1 MFGYERKIMIRIQE
15 LKHLSL
21 HRSTSIRLLT
31 PFISDQEDENEDQ
44 KDIHLQEY
52 IFRSFRDR
60 QQVISVIR
68 DAYEKNTNES
78 FQNQDLEQY
87 IVKTQDGQRDFMTPL
102 KKLMRKGSQA
112 RNDENRLDHESGDE
126 ASDMS
131 PLRSRNSTLDESL
144 SNYNLDED
152 DDHVADTV
160 EKKEMDVKKEW
171 TRVKELFAKEY
182 SEVAVESRTLNVSMV
197 NFLDTFIH
205 DDASESIQ
213 KFQQDVIED
222 TDVQCSNWTLLHQ
235 QEGYS
240 EFSRQLTAN
249 HMRKKARVGPSSVPL
264 ERRQVLKKFEKGFTI
279 DTTLKLEGIPYGD
292 TFEMH
297 DRWLIESIDDNK
309 INIEV
314 RFKIHFIKTPMAI
327 IRNTIMKQTRNE
339 VSTWFTSYMEMVDSI
354 LGGDVQKKEAAA
366 DILPFDVSRL
376 EAYIQVSITANLIFF
391 VLILGLIA
399 YVYILRHRV
408 LRVENKIDVI
418 AHAHKKMMEMIVQE
432 KKKNIE
438 WMRSNMYSRHG

>member
-1 MFGYERKIMIRIQE
+1 MSRIQE

-21 HRSTSIRLLT
+21 HRSTSIRLYT
-31 PFISDQEDENEDQ
+31 PFTSDQEDHDEDQ
-44 KDIHLQEY
+44 KDIYLQEY

-60 QQVISVIR
+60 EQVISVIR
-68 DAYEKNTNES
+68 DAYEKNANES

-87 IVKTQDGQRDFMTPL
+87 IVKTQDGQRDFMAPL
-102 KKLMRKGSQA
+102 KKLMRKGAQV
-112 RNDENRLDHESGDE
+112 RNDENRLSLDHDSGDD

-144 SNYNLDED
+144 SNYNLEEED
-152 DDHVADTV
+152 DDDGTE
-160 EKKEMDVKKEW
+160 EKKDVDVKKEW
-171 TRVKELFAKEY
+171 ARVKELFTKEY
-182 SEVAVESRTLNVSMV
+182 SKVAVESRILNVSMG

-205 DDASESIQ
+205 DDASESIR
-213 KFQQDVIED
+213 KFQQDVIQD
-222 TDVQCSNWTLLHQ
+222 TDVQCSDWKLLHQ

-240 EFSRQLTAN
+240 EFSRELTAN

-279 DTTLKLEGIPYGD
+279 DTTLNLEGIPYGD

-297 DRWLIESIDDNK
+297 DRWLIESVDENK

-354 LGGDVQKKEAAA
+354 LGGDVQKKKAAS

-376 EAYIQVSITANLIFF
+376 EAYIQFSITANLIFF

-399 YVYILRHRV
+399 YVYVLRQRV

-418 AHAHKKMMEMIVQE
+418 AHANKKMMEMIVQE
-432 KKKNIE
+432 KKQNIE